1 MTAIEEKELKGIT
14 LKNLLITMFSTI
26 SIVASVVITYSNLK
40 ADITNVKDQ
49 QELAYRVYDVRLKV
63 LESQVSVLQA
73 DVKELK
79 EGKNK

>member
-1 MTAIEEKELKGIT
+1 MTAIEEKELRGIT
-14 LKNLLITMFSTI
+14 LKNLLITLGSTI
-26 SIVASVVITYSNLK
+26 SIVASVVLSYSNLK
-40 ADITNVKDQ
+40 ADITSVKDQ

>member
-1 MTAIEEKELKGIT
+1 
-14 LKNLLITMFSTI
+14 MFSTI